1 MRSAPGRERRRIR
14 SVMSAGRRPA
24 TREARISISD
34 PRPPIAIGVTGTDT
48 GVGKTV
54 VACAL
59 AAALVARGV
68 RVGVL
73 KPVETGVD
81 ARVGPPDA
89 RRLRVAAG
97 GLDPL
102 DAVCPYTFA
111 EPVAPIVA
119 ARHAGHPIELTRLD
133 TAFAH
138 AATGREVVIVEG
150 AGGWL
155 VPFLEGVTYEGLCTR
170 WQLDIVVVAANR
182 LGVLNHTALTVRA
195 VESAGLRVAGVVL
208 NSPCAGRDDPAVA
221 SNAAALRDLVRGHPL
236 VTFPYLVEPD
246 HIPSLID
253 GARAGDLLS
262 LVPLP
267 VS

>member
-1 MRSAPGRERRRIR
+1 MQIDPSARLP
-14 SVMSAGRRPA
+14 V
-24 TREARISISD
+24 
-34 PRPPIAIGVTGTDT
+34 AIGITGTDT

-59 AAALVARGV
+59 TASLVARGV

-81 ARVGPPDA
+81 LRVGPPDA
-89 RRLRVAAG
+89 KRLRVAAG

-102 DAVCPYTFA
+102 DAICPYTFA

-119 ARHAGHPIELTRLD
+119 AGHAGCPIELARLD
-133 TAFAH
+133 TAFAR
-138 AATGREVVIVEG
+138 AATGRDVVIVEG

-155 VPFLEGVTYEGLCTR
+155 VPFLEDVTYEGLCTR
-170 WQLDIVVVAANR
+170 WRLDIVIVAANR

-208 NSPCAGRDDPAVA
+208 NSPCAGPDDPAVS
-221 SNAAALRDLVRGHPL
+221 SNAAALRDLVRSHRL
-236 VTFPYLVEPD
+236 VTFPYLAEPD